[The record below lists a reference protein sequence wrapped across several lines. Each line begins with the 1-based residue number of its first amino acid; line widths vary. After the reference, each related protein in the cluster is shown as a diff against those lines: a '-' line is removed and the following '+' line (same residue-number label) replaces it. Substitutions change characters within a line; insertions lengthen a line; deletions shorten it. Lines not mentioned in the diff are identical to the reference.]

1 MMMAK
6 CHDMLGSYLLSLLSV
21 DLCIGGCKASDQW
34 KLVCELCDALCI
46 HANASVVFVSSIIF
60 VDQYI

>member
-1 MMMAK
+1 MI
-6 CHDMLGSYLLSLLSV
+6 CYLLSLLSV

-34 KLVCELCDALCI
+34 KLVCKLRDALCI
-46 HANASVVFVSSIIF
+46 HANASVEFVSSIIF